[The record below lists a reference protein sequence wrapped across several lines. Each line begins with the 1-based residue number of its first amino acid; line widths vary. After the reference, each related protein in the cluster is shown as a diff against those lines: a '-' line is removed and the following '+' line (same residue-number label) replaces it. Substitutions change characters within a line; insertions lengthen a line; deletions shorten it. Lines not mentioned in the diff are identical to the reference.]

1 MTANPDQR
9 RQARARVV
17 ARRPGERAPDHW
29 RRGRLRRPPQSQPQ
43 PQRIAP
49 RDPLGGKAK
58 PTPPTPEAPADT
70 TAQAVWWGLEDLWL
84 RLAEHRP
91 LWVER
96 EGENEGEGEV
106 CRIVVADFRHATVG
120 AVGDLRAPVF
130 DDNTYH
136 WHAHGDAGAWV
147 RLIDYRGDD
156 LVFTLNRLAVIAAWP
171 DGADLVWQVGAFL
184 LRLQQVAGAA
194 RAGRCQTAARSRA

>member
-9 RQARARVV
+9 CQARARVV
-17 ARRPGERAPDHW
+17 ARQPGERAQDHW
-29 RRGRLRRPPQSQPQ
+29 RRGRLRRPPQPQPQ
-43 PQRIAP
+43 PQRIE
-49 RDPLGGKAK
+49 RNPLGGTAK
-58 PTPPTPEAPADT
+58 PAPPTSEAPADT

-96 EGENEGEGEV
+96 EGEV

-156 LVFTLNRLAVIAAWP
+156 LVFTLNRLAVIAGWP
-171 DGADLVWQVGAFL
+171 EGGDLVWQVRAFL
-184 LRLQQVAGAA
+184 LRLQQMAGAA
-194 RAGRCQTAARSRA
+194 RAGRCQTVARRRA

>member
-9 RQARARVV
+9 RQARARIV
-17 ARRPGERAPDHW
+17 ARQPGERAQDHW
-29 RRGRLRRPPQSQPQ
+29 LRVRLRRPPQPQPQ
-43 PQRIAP
+43 PQRIA
-49 RDPLGGKAK
+49 RNPLGGQAK

-84 RLAEHRP
+84 RLAVHRS
-91 LWVER
+91 LRVER
-96 EGENEGEGEV
+96 EGESEGEV

-171 DGADLVWQVGAFL
+171 EGADLVWQVSAFL
-184 LRLQQVAGAA
+184 LRLPQVAGAA
-194 RAGRCQTAARSRA
+194 RAGRCQTVARRRA

>member
-9 RQARARVV
+9 RQARAMAV
-17 ARRPGERAPDHW
+17 ARQPGERAQDHW
-29 RRGRLRRPPQSQPQ
+29 RRGRLRRPPQSQ
-43 PQRIAP
+43 RIA
-49 RDPLGGKAK
+49 RNPLGGTAK
-58 PTPPTPEAPADT
+58 PAPPTSEAPADT

-84 RLAEHRP
+84 RLAVHRP

-96 EGENEGEGEV
+96 EGENEGEV

-120 AVGDLRAPVF
+120 GVGDLRAPVF

-136 WHAHGDAGAWV
+136 WHAHGDGGAWV

-194 RAGRCQTAARSRA
+194 RAGRCQTVARRRA